1 MKRLLTLI
9 FCLCTFAGFAAEPT
23 EGGKKEEAFNPGEMI
38 LHHIGDSHEWHWF
51 STDNNEFTS
60 YLPIIAYRP
69 GKGLSVFSSARLIKG
84 AEEKT
89 ASSESEDKTAATE
102 KTTEQAEG
110 PVYEG
115 LRLHHENLV
124 AVDGSPVYDLSITK
138 NAAAL
143 LGSGLLML
151 VVFTYIAGTY
161 KKTQGRAPKGVQ
173 SFFEPIIIFVRDEIA
188 KKSIGPKYERYMPY
202 LLTIFFFIWF
212 NNLLGLTPGAA
223 NLTGNIAV
231 TFTLALLTLLVTL
244 FSSNKNYWA
253 HIFATP
259 GVPKLLLPIMIPVE
273 LIGIIVKP
281 FSLMVRLFANIT
293 AGHIVILSFISLIFI
308 FKSPAVAP
316 VSLAFGLFINV
327 LELLVAILQAYIF
340 TLLTA
345 MYIGG
350 AVEEH
355 HHDEEHHLDLQTGFD
370 GSTIPNPAH

>member
-1 MKRLLTLI
+1 
-9 FCLCTFAGFAAEPT
+9 
-23 EGGKKEEAFNPGEMI
+23 
-38 LHHIGDSHEWHWF
+38 
-51 STDNNEFTS
+51 
-60 YLPIIAYRP
+60 
-69 GKGLSVFSSARLIKG
+69 
-84 AEEKT
+84 
-89 ASSESEDKTAATE
+89 
-102 KTTEQAEG
+102 
-110 PVYEG
+110 
-115 LRLHHENLV
+115 
-124 AVDGSPVYDLSITK
+124 
-138 NAAAL
+138 
-143 LGSGLLML
+143 ML
-151 VVFTYIAGTY
+151 VVFSSIAGSY
-161 KKTQGRAPKGVQ
+161 KKNQGRAPKGMQ
-173 SFFEPIIIFVRDEIA
+173 SFFEPIIVFIRDEVA

-231 TFTLALLTLLVTL
+231 TFTLALLTLLITL
-244 FSSNKNYWA
+244 FSSNKNYWG
-253 HIFATP
+253 HIFNTP

-273 LIGIIVKP
+273 LIGIVVKP

-355 HHDEEHHLDLQTGFD
+355 HHDEEHSLDMQTGFD
-370 GSTIPNPAH
+370 GSSVPNPAH

>member
-23 EGGKKEEAFNPGEMI
+23 EGGKKEEAFNPGAMI

-51 STDNNEFTS
+51 STDNGHFTS

-69 GKGLSVFSSARLIKG
+69 GKGLSVFSSQKLA
-84 AEEKT
+84 A
-89 ASSESEDKTAATE
+89 ESEG
-102 KTTEQAEG
+102 AEG
-110 PVYEG
+110 PEYDG
-115 LRLHHENLV
+115 LKLHHEKLV
-124 AVDGSPVYDLSITK
+124 TTDGSKVYDLSITK

-143 LGSGLLML
+143 FGSGMLML
-151 VVFTYIAGTY
+151 VVFSYIASRY
-161 KKTQGRAPKGVQ
+161 KSTQGQAPKGIQ
-173 SFFEPIIIFVRDEIA
+173 SFFEPIIVFVRDEVA

-231 TFTLALLTLLVTL
+231 TFTLALLTLLITL
-244 FSSNKNYWA
+244 FSSNKNYWG
-253 HIFATP
+253 HIFNTP

-273 LIGIIVKP
+273 LIGIVVKP

-355 HHDEEHHLDLQTGFD
+355 HHDEEHSLDLQTGFD
-370 GSTIPNPAH
+370 GSTVPNPAH

>member
-1 MKRLLTLI
+1 MKRLLTLL

-69 GKGLSVFSSARLIKG
+69 SKGFSVFSSKHLIAG
-84 AEEKT
+84 AEET
-89 ASSESEDKTAATE
+89 ENPAATA
-102 KTTEQAEG
+102 KTTEEAEG

-115 LRLHHENLV
+115 LRLHHEELM
-124 AVDGSPVYDLSITK
+124 AVDGNKVYDLSITK

-151 VVFTYIAGTY
+151 VLFSYIAGTY
-161 KKTQGRAPKGVQ
+161 KKTKGRAPKGVQ
-173 SFFEPIIIFVRDEIA
+173 SFFEPIIIFIRDEIA

-231 TFTLALLTLLVTL
+231 TFTLALLTLVITL

-355 HHDEEHHLDLQTGFD
+355 HHDEEHSLDLRTGHTD
-370 GSTIPNPAH
+370 SVIPSPAAH

>member
-1 MKRLLTLI
+1 MKRLLTLL

-51 STDNNEFTS
+51 STDNNHFTS

-69 GKGLSVFSSARLIKG
+69 GKGLSVFSSRKLAAETDL
-84 AEEKT
+84 AEE
-89 ASSESEDKTAATE
+89 ESPSRKRAAGGSHF
-102 KTTEQAEG
+102 EG
-110 PVYEG
+110 PEYDGLALREG
-115 LRLHHENLV
+115 KLV
-124 AVDGSPVYDLSITK
+124 TTDGSKVYDFSITK
-138 NAAAL
+138 NAVAL

-151 VVFTYIAGTY
+151 VLFTYIAGTY
-161 KKTQGRAPKGVQ
+161 KQTRGRAPKGVQ
-173 SFFEPIIIFVRDEIA
+173 SFFEPIIVFIRDEVA

-202 LLTIFFFIWF
+202 LLTVFFFIWF

-231 TFTLALLTLLVTL
+231 TFTLAILTLVITL

-273 LIGIIVKP
+273 LIGIVVKP

-308 FKSPAVAP
+308 FRSPAVAP

-355 HHDEEHHLDLQTGFD
+355 HHDEEHSLDMQTGFD
-370 GSTIPNPAH
+370 GSTVPNPAH

>member
-1 MKRLLTLI
+1 MKRLLIALFCILTLPV
-9 FCLCTFAGFAAEPT
+9 FANEPAATTAEAT
-23 EGGKKEEAFNPGEMI
+23 QEEAFNPGEMI

-51 STDNNEFTS
+51 STDNGHFVAP
-60 YLPIIAYRP
+60 LPIIAYRP
-69 GKGLSVFSSARLIKG
+69 GKGVSIFSSARL
-84 AEEKT
+84 
-89 ASSESEDKTAATE
+89 
-102 KTTEQAEG
+102 AEG
-110 PVYEG
+110 QTYDG
-115 LRLHHENLV
+115 LKLEHEHLV
-124 AVDGSPVYDLSITK
+124 TEDGSKVYDFSITK

-143 LGSGLLML
+143 LGSGLILL
-151 VVFTYIAGTY
+151 VVFMAVARGY
-161 KKTQGRAPKGVQ
+161 KKNHGKAPTGIQ
-173 SFFEPIIIFVRDEIA
+173 SFFEPIIIFIRDEVA

-202 LLTIFFFIWF
+202 LLTVFFFIWF

-231 TFTLALLTLLVTL
+231 TFTLAILTLIITL
-244 FSSNKNYWA
+244 ASSNKYYWA

-259 GVPKLLLPIMIPVE
+259 GVPKALLPIMIPVE
-273 LIGIIVKP
+273 LIGVVVKP
-281 FSLMVRLFANIT
+281 FSLMIRLFANIT

-308 FKSPAVAP
+308 FKNVALAP

-355 HHDEEHHLDLQTGFD
+355 HDADYQMGGGD
-370 GSTIPNPAH
+370 GAEDAHAAH

>member
-1 MKRLLTLI
+1 MKRLLIAL
-9 FCLCTFAGFAAEPT
+9 FCILSLPVFANEPATTQGEAAEQ
-23 EGGKKEEAFNPGEMI
+23 EAFNPGEMI

-51 STDNNEFTS
+51 STDNNHSTT

-69 GKGLSVFSSARLIKG
+69 GQGLTAFSSKRV
-84 AEEKT
+84 
-89 ASSESEDKTAATE
+89 
-102 KTTEQAEG
+102 AEG
-110 PVYEG
+110 QAYEG
-115 LRLHHENLV
+115 LKLEHEHLV
-124 AVDGSPVYDLSITK
+124 SEDGSKVYDFSLTK
-138 NAAAL
+138 NAFAL
-143 LGSGLLML
+143 LLSSIMML
-151 VVFTYIAGTY
+151 VVFSIVAAGY
-161 KKTQGRAPKGVQ
+161 RKRKGSAPKGLQ
-173 SFFEPIIIFVRDEIA
+173 SFMEPIIVFIRDEIA

-202 LLTIFFFIWF
+202 LLTVFFFIWF

-231 TFTLALLTLLVTL
+231 TLTLAMLTLLITL
-244 FSSNKNYWA
+244 FSSNKYYWS

-259 GVPKLLLPIMIPVE
+259 GVPMWLRPIMIPVE
-273 LIGIIVKP
+273 LIGVVTKP

-308 FKSPAVAP
+308 FRSVAVAP

-355 HHDEEHHLDLQTGFD
+355 HDADLQIGGGD
-370 GSTIPNPAH
+370 GAAPAHSHGH

>member
-9 FCLCTFAGFAAEPT
+9 FCLCAFAGFAAEPT

-69 GKGLSVFSSARLIKG
+69 GKGLSVFSSKHLIAG
-84 AEEKT
+84 AEET
-89 ASSESEDKTAATE
+89 ENPAATE
-102 KTTEQAEG
+102 KTTEEAEG
-110 PVYEG
+110 PVYDG

-124 AVDGSPVYDLSITK
+124 AVDGTPVYDLSITK

-151 VVFTYIAGTY
+151 VLFSYIAGSY
-161 KKTQGRAPKGVQ
+161 KKTEGRAPKGVQ
-173 SFFEPIIIFVRDEIA
+173 SFFEPIIIFIRDEIA

-202 LLTIFFFIWF
+202 LLTVFFFIWF

-231 TFTLALLTLLVTL
+231 TATLAIITLVITL
-244 FSSNKNYWA
+244 FSANKNYWM
-253 HIFATP
+253 HLFATP
-259 GVPKLLLPIMIPVE
+259 GVPKLLLPIMVPVE
-273 LIGIIVKP
+273 LIGAFLVKP
-281 FSLMVRLFANIT
+281 VSLTIRLFANIT

-308 FKSPAVAP
+308 FRSPVVAP
-316 VSLAFGLFINV
+316 ISLAFGLFINV

-355 HHDEEHHLDLQTGFD
+355 HHDEAHHVDMRTGYD

>member
-1 MKRLLTLI
+1 MKRLLIAL
-9 FCLCTFAGFAAEPT
+9 FCILSLPVFANEPVAPQAEAT
-23 EGGKKEEAFNPGEMI
+23 KEEAFNPGEMI

-51 STDNNEFTS
+51 STDNNHLTT

-69 GKGLSVFSSARLIKG
+69 GQGLTVFSSKRV
-84 AEEKT
+84 
-89 ASSESEDKTAATE
+89 
-102 KTTEQAEG
+102 AEG
-110 PVYEG
+110 EMHEG
-115 LRLHHENLV
+115 LKLEHEHLV
-124 AVDGSPVYDLSITK
+124 AEDGSKVYDFSLTK
-138 NAAAL
+138 NAFAL
-143 LGSGLLML
+143 LLSSIMML
-151 VVFTYIAGTY
+151 VVFSIVASGYRKRKGS
-161 KKTQGRAPKGVQ
+161 APRGLQ
-173 SFFEPIIIFVRDEIA
+173 SFMEPIIVFIRDEIA

-202 LLTIFFFIWF
+202 LLTVFFFIWF

-231 TFTLALLTLLVTL
+231 TLTLATLTLLITL
-244 FSSNKNYWA
+244 FSSNKYYWG

-259 GVPKLLLPIMIPVE
+259 GVPMWLRPIMIPVE
-273 LIGIIVKP
+273 LIGVITKP

-308 FKSPAVAP
+308 FRNVAVAP

-355 HHDEEHHLDLQTGFD
+355 HDADLQIGGGD
-370 GSTIPNPAH
+370 GAAPAHGHGH

>member
-1 MKRLLTLI
+1 MKRLLALF

-23 EGGKKEEAFNPGEMI
+23 EPGKKEATFNPGEMI

-51 STDNNEFTS
+51 STDNGHFTS

-69 GKGLSVFSSARLIKG
+69 GKGLSVFSSRHLA
-84 AEEKT
+84 AEKEG
-89 ASSESEDKTAATE
+89 
-102 KTTEQAEG
+102 EQG
-110 PVYEG
+110 PTYEG
-115 LRLHHENLV
+115 LKLNGEKLTTT
-124 AVDGSPVYDLSITK
+124 DGSKVYDLSITK

-143 LGSGLLML
+143 FGSGMLML
-151 VVFTYIAGTY
+151 IVFGSIAGSY
-161 KKTQGRAPKGVQ
+161 KKTQGRAPKGMQ
-173 SFFEPIIIFVRDEIA
+173 SFFEPIIVFIRDEIA

-202 LLTIFFFIWF
+202 LLTVFFFIWF

-231 TFTLALLTLLVTL
+231 TATLAIITLVITL
-244 FSSNKNYWA
+244 FSANKNYWI

-259 GVPKLLLPIMIPVE
+259 GVPKLLLPIMVPVE
-273 LIGIIVKP
+273 LIGAFLVKP
-281 FSLMVRLFANIT
+281 VSLTIRLFANIT

-308 FKSPAVAP
+308 FRSPAVAP
-316 VSLAFGLFINV
+316 ISLAFGLFINV

-355 HHDEEHHLDLQTGFD
+355 HHDDEHPLDLQTGHAD
-370 GSTIPNPAH
+370 SVIPSPAAH